1 MEVLITIK
9 NYRCFSDSNPA
20 RIKIRKGFTAFIGV
34 NNSGKSALLKF
45 FYEFRNIFI
54 SLAKQETFLTAFQF
68 QETIKFKFPRE
79 IVDIE
84 QVFCYE
90 NNRPL
95 TIEFEFLME
104 NSDLIDPDSIITP
117 PDNLTFT
124 ITIPR
129 NNSYTVSCKHINKKI
144 TQVFIQGE
152 NNPTRYLPE
161 HRINNHNSVVVPYV
175 FETFVNLSKS
185 VYIGAFRNAINIIKV
200 RDDSLDSDAIENS
213 HLDYFDIRIGRRF
226 IKLWRKFKESDSILE
241 NRIIVNVTEDIR
253 RIFNFQ
259 SLDISPSK
267 EDNELKLTLDNQV
280 YSLSEIGSGISQFL
294 VVFGN
299 VAMKQP
305 SYVFID
311 EPELNLHPSLQ
322 LDFLTT
328 LANYASEGTLFATH
342 SIGLARSSA
351 DHIYTVKKTSRGSEV
366 REYEQNPSLVEL
378 LGELSYSTYREF
390 GFKKVLLV
398 EGRTEIK
405 TFQQFLRKYRQDQHI
420 LILSLG
426 GKDFINGHSIEELRE
441 IQRISDQIYILIDS
455 EKNSPSAELEQ
466 CRQKFK
472 QNCEMDRIHCHILER
487 RATENYFTDR
497 AIKSVKGDSYSALD
511 NYQLLGNASLG
522 WSKSENWRIAKEM
535 TKEELESTDLGEFI
549 KRICDLE
556 ESISLD

>member
-20 RIKIRKGFTAFIGV
+20 RIKIRNGFTAFIGV
-34 NNSGKSALLKF
+34 NNSGKSTLLKF
-45 FYEFRNIFI
+45 FYEFRPLFASLSNHGEFINIVKGGLY
-54 SLAKQETFLTAFQF
+54 SSKLQGDVDLK
-68 QETIKFKFPRE
+68 E
-79 IVDIE
+79 IY
-84 QVFCYE
+84 CNE

-95 TIEFEFLME
+95 TINFQFLFE
-104 NSDLIDPDSIITP
+104 
-117 PDNLTFT
+117 DN
-124 ITIPR
+124 
-129 NNSYTVSCKHINKKI
+129 HIVQDNVNI
-144 TQVFIQGE
+144 LSE
-152 NNPTRYLPE
+152 
-161 HRINNHNSVVVPYV
+161 
-175 FETFVNLSKS
+175 VNLVFTRDD
-185 VYIGAFRNAINIIKV
+185 VYTGSIKIGNTEFSNDTENVIANLMKNSGDISYVLEIFKKLSNTLYVGPFRNAISVLPIIDITYMRVIDSKYLNYYDIKV
-200 RDDSLDSDAIENS
+200 GRDFIQQWRQLKTGNDRNHNKTTLKLTN
-213 HLDYFDIRIGRRF
+213 DI
-226 IKLWRKFKESDSILE
+226 K
-241 NRIIVNVTEDIR
+241 
-253 RIFNFQ
+253 RIFNFEQLEINSSNDDQ
-259 SLDISPSK
+259 SLQLFINDQAY
-267 EDNELKLTLDNQV
+267 N
-280 YSLSEIGSGISQFL
+280 LSELGSGLAQFIL
-294 VVFGN
+294 VLIN
-299 VAMKQP
+299 VAIQKP
-305 SYVFID
+305 SYILID

-351 DHIYTVKKTSRGSEV
+351 DYIYTVKKTSRGSEV

-472 QNCEMDRIHCHILER
+472 QNCEMDGIHCHILER

-549 KRICDLE
+549 KRICDLD

>member
-34 NNSGKSALLKF
+34 NNSGKSTLLKF
-45 FYEFRNIFI
+45 FYEFRPLFASLSNPDDFI
-54 SLAKQETFLTAFQF
+54 KTVNSNSSISKLLGVSSHE
-68 QETIKFKFPRE
+68 E
-79 IVDIE
+79 IH
-84 QVFCYE
+84 CNH
-90 NNRPL
+90 NNRPV
-95 TIEFEFLME
+95 TINFQFIFED
-104 NSDLIDPDSIITP
+104 NHIVQDSVDILKEVTLIITREKCYNSHTILLKIGNTEFSNKP
-117 PDNLTFT
+117 NSTITRYINYSVKLSIRDNLHNPIIECDDISYVLEMFKKLS
-124 ITIPR
+124 
-129 NNSYTVSCKHINKKI
+129 NS
-144 TQVFIQGE
+144 
-152 NNPTRYLPE
+152 L
-161 HRINNHNSVVVPYV
+161 
-175 FETFVNLSKS
+175 
-185 VYIGAFRNAINIIKV
+185 YIGPFRNAISVLPLIEINHMQVIDGKYLNYYDIKV
-200 RDDSLDSDAIENS
+200 GRD
-213 HLDYFDIRIGRRF
+213 F
-226 IKLWRKFKESDSILE
+226 IKQWRKLKTGNDRNSSIATIELTD
-241 NRIIVNVTEDIR
+241 NIK
-253 RIFNFQ
+253 RIFNFDELEINSSNDDQ
-259 SLDISPSK
+259 SLQLFINRK
-267 EDNELKLTLDNQV
+267 V
-280 YSLSEIGSGISQFL
+280 YNLSELGSGLAQFIL
-294 VVFGN
+294 VLMN
-299 VAMKQP
+299 VAIQKP
-305 SYVFID
+305 SYILID

-351 DHIYTVKKTSRGSEV
+351 DYIYTVKKTPRGSEV
-366 REYEQNPSLVEL
+366 REYEQNPSLLEL

-466 CRQKFK
+466 CRQQFK
-472 QNCEMDRIHCHILER
+472 ENCHINGIHCHILER

-497 AIKSVKGDSYSALD
+497 AIKLVKGDSYSALD
-511 NYQLLGNASLG
+511 NYQLLGNGSLG

-549 KRICDLE
+549 RTICE
-556 ESISLD
+556 